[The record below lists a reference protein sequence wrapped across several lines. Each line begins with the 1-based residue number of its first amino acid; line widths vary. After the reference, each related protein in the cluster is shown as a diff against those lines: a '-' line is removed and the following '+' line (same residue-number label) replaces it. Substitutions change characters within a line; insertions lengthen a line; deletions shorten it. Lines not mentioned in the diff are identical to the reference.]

1 MRCWP
6 ELVKIALLGT
16 EKMPLPESVLPGA
29 VRRRMSGADPNDREA
44 WFYTAAALTYVYEN
58 AGTLPEKTP
67 LPVLNPAPAETR
79 GVCPV
84 PAQRFLA
91 NELENKNKRA
101 DILALYF
108 ETLAACGWILPPAQL
123 VPALNLCLQ
132 PPFKGLQDLVA
143 AVAGERGRWMQQ
155 FNPAWNFLTPP
166 NPDALWTDGSN
177 SERRQYLQDL
187 RQRDPGLAFELI
199 LQSWTGETNS
209 RERKELLKILHI
221 NPQTGESTFVETVL
235 AEMSNQKDKS
245 KAILEEIKQLATDL
259 LLMDA
264 ESGLAREIAA
274 QLQPYFIAQK
284 SMLGM
289 QRKTV
294 LQIPDKPDGFLAP
307 DVACER
313 LGMESGSPA
322 SGVPDTAYWF
332 SELLRRLHPA
342 VWEQAAGLTWP
353 EIIKTFAAAEEKFK
367 KNKLPLLEHLAQAL
381 ARSQYKPGIRAF
393 LDDYLPDASNYFML
407 NALSDGELEA
417 FIIENNSKQLPDFLW
432 DALRRKGWV
441 WSLPLSRHV
450 LKTLSGMQQ
459 NGYHHQDFVKML
471 HLGMHFH
478 LGILPEVQQM
488 AVKEI
493 KDWQQQVFR
502 NQFLVPLNHI
512 LESRKT
518 ITQF

>member
-16 EKMPLPESVLPGA
+16 EKMPLPDSVLPEA
-29 VRRRMSGADPNDREA
+29 VRRRMSAADPNDREA
-44 WFYTAAALTYVYEN
+44 WFYKAAALTYVYEK
-58 AGTLPEKTP
+58 AGMLPGKTP
-67 LPVLNPAPAETR
+67 LPALNPAPAETR
-79 GVCPV
+79 PVCPL

-91 NELENKNKRA
+91 NELENKNKRS
-101 DILALYF
+101 DILSLYF
-108 ETLAACGWILPPAQL
+108 ETLAARGWILPPAQL
-123 VPALNLCLQ
+123 VPALCLCLQ

-155 FNPAWNFLTPP
+155 FNPAWTFLTPP
-166 NPDALWTDGSN
+166 NPDAIWTDGSN

-187 RQRDPGLAFELI
+187 RRRDPGLAFELI
-199 LQSWTGETNS
+199 RQSWAGETNS
-209 RERKELLKILHI
+209 RERKELLKILQI
-221 NPQTGESTFVETVL
+221 NPQTGESAFVETVL

-259 LLMDA
+259 LLMDP

-274 QLQPYFIAQK
+274 QLRPYFIAQK

-294 LQIPDKPDGFLAP
+294 LQIPDKPDGFLTPAIMG
-307 DVACER
+307 ER
-313 LGMESGSPA
+313 LGMENGSPT
-322 SGVPDTAYWF
+322 SGVPDAAYWF

-342 VWEQAAGLTWP
+342 VWEQAAGLPWP

-367 KNKLPLLEHLAQAL
+367 KNKLPLLEYFAQAL
-381 ARSQYKPGIRAF
+381 ARSQHKPGIRAF

-407 NALSDGELEA
+407 NALSDSELEA
-417 FIIENNSKQLPDFLW
+417 YILENTTKQLPDFLW

-441 WSLPLSRHV
+441 WSLPLSRQV
-450 LKTLSGMQQ
+450 LKTLSNAQQ
-459 NGYHHQDFVKML
+459 SGYHHQDFEKML

-478 LGILPEVQQM
+478 LGILPEAQQM